1 MLRLTLQNRFDRAQ
15 PWPSLMVSLTDA
27 SGTVVIRK
35 AVTPSQ
41 YLPPTLLAQP
51 FGAQQ
56 EASLEIP
63 LTVMG
68 APISG
73 FEIDKFFP

>member
-1 MLRLTLQNRFDRAQ
+1 
-15 PWPSLMVSLTDA
+15 
-27 SGTVVIRK
+27 VVIRK

-41 YLPPTLLAQP
+41 YLPPTLLSQP